1 MATTFGAYTASQP
14 ASAPAAG
21 ALSATERAE
30 VAQRSRAWAVAAI
43 MGTAVQSE
51 ANVIAAPPLYF
62 ARLQVVSN
70 AAAGETLAQ
79 LQAELNLPTSPGVWA
94 GLMKGV
100 ARSVSAAPEAV
111 VTGSFM
117 RAASLVGY
125 PDLARQPNLRL
136 SVSDSLF
143 ALGWAW
149 PAASK
154 ITATYTYSN
163 GSRSLL
169 SLIQVRGTVS
179 MVDGNGYQ
187 AKTLALPGQ
196 TRLVRITPS
205 DPISTWDSAMLNR
218 ALEETAA
225 LSAPTER
232 GELTLLAG
240 AQGKG
245 VDWDDTRGL
254 SLAVDP
260 VKANLQGLDGMG
272 GTYIQLSG
280 ITASAWI
287 DDTEVRPGGSQNTQF
302 IFSPLNENI
311 TGGVVVDVT
320 FPPPPCSGP
329 AADIA
334 PYFLAL
340 VRDNGSVTFLARMA
354 SLGGTACADP
364 IFIGSP

>member
-1 MATTFGAYTASQP
+1 
-14 ASAPAAG
+14 
-21 ALSATERAE
+21 
-30 VAQRSRAWAVAAI
+30 
-43 MGTAVQSE
+43 
-51 ANVIAAPPLYF
+51 
-62 ARLQVVSN
+62 
-70 AAAGETLAQ
+70 
-79 LQAELNLPTSPGVWA
+79 
-94 GLMKGV
+94 
-100 ARSVSAAPEAV
+100 
-111 VTGSFM
+111 
-117 RAASLVGY
+117 
-125 PDLARQPNLRL
+125 
-136 SVSDSLF
+136 
-143 ALGWAW
+143 
-149 PAASK
+149 
-154 ITATYTYSN
+154 
-163 GSRSLL
+163 
-169 SLIQVRGTVS
+169 
-179 MVDGNGYQ
+179 
-187 AKTLALPGQ
+187 
-196 TRLVRITPS
+196 
-205 DPISTWDSAMLNR
+205 MLNR